1 MKAERLTGILQG
13 VQDQIRFCD
22 AKAQVVLGLN
32 GILAGFL
39 AAQTAGIASALA
51 RNWSHAL
58 GWGLLAAASL
68 YLLSLVLSFA
78 FALRVV
84 LPRLDVSQPDSC
96 VFFAHIANQYKNN
109 YEQIAKTL
117 PALSEEELAADF
129 SKQVLANSHVCVRSH
144 QALRH
149 AWKWMSAS
157 LIFWIA
163 TWLVLFIA
171 IYRVAASAGAQ

>member
-1 MKAERLTGILQG
+1 MKPEALTGILQG

-39 AAQTAGIASALA
+39 AAQTPGIASALA
-51 RNWSHAL
+51 RNWPHAL
-58 GWGLLAAASL
+58 AWGLLIACSL

-78 FALRVV
+78 FALHVV

-96 VFFAHIANQYKNN
+96 VFFAHIANEYKNN
-109 YEQIAKTL
+109 YEQIAKAL
-117 PALSEEELAADF
+117 PALSEEELAADC
-129 SKQVLANSHVCVRSH
+129 SRQVLANSHVCVRKH
-144 QALRH
+144 WALRQ

-171 IYRVAASAGAQ
+171 IFRAAASATAP